1 MRCFNCQPCGFRVRL
16 AHNQRVPAS
25 SPGTFLTLDVER
37 GNFSSFQDL
46 RVEAILPARTSK
58 GYATSWV
65 LRAWPPGGASEG
77 VPHPSMGTGALPHNR
92 LRGAINQ
99 VISCQLHLPFAVPQH
114 RAPFALSSQSAAVS
128 DPPISCPTPLP
139 AVPLATGCSP
149 ALPSKF
155 FLECN
160 RFTSDEP
167 PSTDCPG
174 I

>member
-65 LRAWPPGGASEG
+65 LRAWPPRGASEG

-114 RAPFALSSQSAAVS
+114 RAPFAEQSVGCCLRPAHLLPHASASCAPGDRVFSRSSFQVLSGMQ
-128 DPPISCPTPLP
+128 PFHL
-139 AVPLATGCSP
+139 
-149 ALPSKF
+149 
-155 FLECN
+155 
-160 RFTSDEP
+160 
-167 PSTDCPG
+167 
-174 I
+174 